1 VLNNNLDAKE
11 LLIVDTNRVALRP
24 LVGRDFFHMFMGQQG
39 DYTRGILVG
48 EYTLEFRQEKAHAR
62 IKNLA

>member
-1 VLNNNLDAKE
+1 M
-11 LLIVDTNRVALRP
+11 IVDTNRMAIRP
-24 LVGRDFFHMFMGQQG
+24 LVGREFFHKYMGEVG
-39 DYTRGILVG
+39 DSTKGMLVG